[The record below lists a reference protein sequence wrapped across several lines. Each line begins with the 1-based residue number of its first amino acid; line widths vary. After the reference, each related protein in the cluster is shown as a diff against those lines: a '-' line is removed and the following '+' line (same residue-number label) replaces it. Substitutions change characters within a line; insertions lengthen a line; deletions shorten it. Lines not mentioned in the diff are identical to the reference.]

1 MEKHISVLLDECLE
15 GLAIK
20 PDGTYVDCTLG
31 MGGHSKNILARIPD
45 GFLYGFD
52 QDTDAIKIA
61 DNNLKAVGLNYEII
75 QSNFVSL
82 QSELEARQVKEVD
95 GFLFDLGVSSLQFDE
110 EERGFSYRFDA
121 RLDMRMNR
129 EQALDGF
136 KVVNEYDYHKLVKI
150 FYEYGEEKFATSIAR
165 NIEKQRK
172 VKPIETTFELVD
184 VIKASLPEKVK
195 RKKGH
200 PAKKV
205 FQAIRIEVN
214 DELNVFRNAIEDAIK
229 MTKVGGRICVI
240 TFHSLEDRICKQVF
254 KKHSVVDIP
263 KGLPIVDSEIKAKV
277 KLITRKPITSTEEE
291 LEHNNRAHSA
301 KLRICEVQL

>member
-291 LEHNNRAHSA
+291 LENNNRAHSA